1 MAAVLELS
9 QGDELQQAQQALV
22 HLVQNGDLERIVHL
36 ARMMGAAGDA
46 MTDEMVGRMAEVASD
61 GLDLLDRVN
70 RAEVAHALPAVSALV
85 KNGDLDRIVHLAR
98 MLGAAG
104 DAMSDEMVSRMAE
117 IASGGLDLLDRVNR
131 AELAKALPAIS
142 ALVHNGDL
150 ERIVHIARMLGAAG
164 DSMSDEMVTR
174 LATLAADAMC
184 LVDRAVRT
192 GVMDRVLRVV
202 EEMDNQ
208 HILTDFLHC
217 LAGATE
223 EAAKAPPPK
232 GGIGGLWD
240 LMKKPETQQTIQ
252 FLMLVG
258 KHFRSCRLAH

>member
-1 MAAVLELS
+1 MAAVLDTS
-9 QGDELQQAQQALV
+9 QEDELQQAQEALV
-22 HLVQNGDLERIVHL
+22 HLVRNGDLERIVHL

-46 MTDEMVGRMAEVASD
+46 MTDDMVGRMAEVASD

-70 RAEVAHALPAVSALV
+70 RAEVGKALPAISALV
-85 KNGDLDRIVHLAR
+85 HNGDLDRIVHLAR
-98 MLGAAG
+98 MMGAAG
-104 DAMSDEMVSRMAE
+104 DAMSDDMVGRMAE
-117 IASGGLDLLDRVNR
+117 IASDGLDLLDRVNR
-131 AELAKALPAIS
+131 AELAKALPGIS
-142 ALVHNGDL
+142 AMVHNGDL
-150 ERIVHIARMLGAAG
+150 DRIVQLTRMLGAAG
-164 DSMSDEMVTR
+164 DSMSDDMVTR
-174 LATLAADAMC
+174 LSSLAADAMC

-202 EEMDNQ
+202 EQMDEQ

-223 EAAKAPPPK
+223 EAAKAPAPK
-232 GGIGGLWD
+232 GGVGGLWD

-258 KHFRSCRLAH
+258 KHFRSCRLKH